1 MKSRLNKKPKHKEV
15 VLEIH
20 ILWFKL
26 KIKYLITW

>member
-15 VLEIH
+15 ELEIH

-26 KIKYLITW
+26 RIKNIIEW